1 MSWLQNSIEESNNLK
16 DHYKMKGVDI
26 FIKDKLVPNIDV
38 DFVIRYISV
47 RIPDH
52 LMVSVDI
59 IYVGHFKMLVDREVN
74 AIYEDGAI
82 FLSNEQDSEMDMI
95 DDLIHEIAHSNE
107 SRYQDIIY
115 SDGKLQSEFLAKRK
129 ALYNILSRNEDRYK
143 VPVEFT
149 VDPSYSE
156 KVDDFLYK
164 GVGYQ
169 ALWQMVPGIFPS
181 PYAATSLREYF
192 ARGFEEYFM
201 GDPQELKNLCPVL
214 YSKMHNLHN
223 MED

>member
-1 MSWLQNSIEESNNLK
+1 MSWLENSIKEAKNLK
-16 DHYKMKGVDI
+16 DHYNMQGVDI
-26 FIKDKLVPNIDV
+26 FIKDKLDSNIDV
-38 DFVIRYISV
+38 DFVIRYIST
-47 RIPDH
+47 RLPKH

-59 IYVGHFKMLVDREVN
+59 IYVGNFKMLVDREVN

-82 FLSNEQDSEMDMI
+82 YLTNEQDSEMDMI

-107 SRYQDIIY
+107 KRFQDLIY
-115 SDGKLQSEFLAKRK
+115 GDGKLETEFLAKRK
-129 ALYNILSRNEDRYK
+129 ALQNIILNQEKKYK
-143 VPVEFT
+143 VPIHFAL
-149 VDPSYSE
+149 DPTYS
-156 KVDDFLYK
+156 KVIDDFLYK
-164 GVGYQ
+164 GVGYG

-201 GDPQELKNLCPVL
+201 GKPNELKSVCPIL
-214 YSKMHNLHN
+214 YSKMYNLHN

>member
-1 MSWLQNSIEESNNLK
+1 MSWLENSIKEAKNLK
-16 DHYKMKGVDI
+16 DHYKMRGVDI
-26 FIKDKLVPNIDV
+26 FIKDKLDSNIDV
-38 DFVIRYISV
+38 DFVVRYIST
-47 RIPDH
+47 RLPEH

-59 IYVGHFKMLVDREVN
+59 IYVGNFKMLIDREIT

-107 SRYQDIIY
+107 KRFQDLIY
-115 SDGKLQSEFLAKRK
+115 GDGKLETEFIAKRK
-129 ALYNILSRNEDRYK
+129 ALQNVILNQEKVYK
-143 VPVEFT
+143 VPIHFAL
-149 VDPSYSE
+149 DPTYS
-156 KVDDFLYK
+156 KTIDDFLYK
-164 GVGYQ
+164 DVGYG

-201 GDPQELKNLCPVL
+201 GSGEELKSICPIL
-214 YSKMHNLHN
+214 YSKMYKIHN

>member
-1 MSWLQNSIEESNNLK
+1 MSWFENSIKQAKNLK
-16 DHYKMKGVDI
+16 DHYKMSGVDI
-26 FIKDKLVPNIDV
+26 FIKDKLNPNIDV
-38 DFVIRYISV
+38 DFVVRYIST
-47 RIPDH
+47 RLPEH

-59 IYVGHFKMLVDREVN
+59 IYVGQFKMLVDREVT

-82 FLSNEQDSEMDMI
+82 YLTNEQDSEMDMI

-107 SRYQDIIY
+107 KRFQEVIY
-115 SDGKLQSEFLAKRK
+115 GDGKLESEFLAKRR
-129 ALYNILSRNEDRYK
+129 ALQRVILNQEKEYK
-143 VPVEFT
+143 VPIHFAI
-149 VDPSYSE
+149 DPTYSQ
-156 KVDDFLYK
+156 KIDDFLYK
-164 GVGYQ
+164 DVGYQ

-201 GDPQELKNLCPVL
+201 GSSNNLKEICPIL
-214 YSKMHNLHN
+214 YSKMYKLYN

>member
-1 MSWLQNSIEESNNLK
+1 MSWLENSIEEAKKMK
-16 DHYKMKGVDI
+16 DHYKMKNIDI
-26 FIKDKLVPNIDV
+26 FIKDKMTEEIDV

-47 RIPDH
+47 RLPEH
-52 LMVSVDI
+52 LMTSIDI

-82 FLSNEQDSEMDMI
+82 YMTNEQDSEMDMI

-107 SRYQDIIY
+107 KGFQEVIY
-115 SDGKLQSEFLAKRK
+115 GDGILENEFLSKRV
-129 ALYNILSRNEDRYK
+129 ALKSILSRQEMRYNI
-143 VPVEFT
+143 PIHFG
-149 VDPSYSE
+149 VDPTYNE
-156 KVDDFLYK
+156 IIDDFLYK
-164 GVGYQ
+164 DVTYN
-169 ALWQMVPGIFPS
+169 ALWQMIPGIFPS

-201 GDPQELKNLCPVL
+201 GDPRDLKKACPVL
-214 YSKMHNLHN
+214 YSKMYNLHN

>member
-1 MSWLQNSIEESNNLK
+1 MSWLQNSIEESNKLK

-38 DFVIRYISV
+38 DFVVRYISV

-129 ALYNILSRNEDRYK
+129 ALNNILLRSEDKYK
-143 VPVEFT
+143 VPIEFT

-164 GVGYQ
+164 EVGYQ

-214 YSKMHNLHN
+214 YSKMRNLHN